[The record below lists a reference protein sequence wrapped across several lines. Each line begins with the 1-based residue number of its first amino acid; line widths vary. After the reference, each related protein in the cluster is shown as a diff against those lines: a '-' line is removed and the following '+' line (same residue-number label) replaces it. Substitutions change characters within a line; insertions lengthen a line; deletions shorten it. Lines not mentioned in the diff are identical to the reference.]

1 MKTDGVFG
9 GRITQALI
17 PGRSSRVRWSRNKAD
32 VAKNFERQIRKM
44 FVIVGNQKRTCKVNV
59 RVQGTVAPLL
69 R

>member
-1 MKTDGVFG
+1 MKTDGVSG
-9 GRITQALI
+9 GPIKQRFTI
-17 PGRSSRVRWSRNKAD
+17 GRFSKVRWSRNKAD

-59 RVQGTVAPLL
+59 RVQGTFAPLF